1 MPFLLIPVVQMIKID
16 TGTDELLCEINQR
29 VATVTLNKPDKRNA
43 LGDILTPALRETLLR
58 LDSDDR
64 VGCVLITGAGN
75 AFCSGGDVSGMS
87 GGSGKV
93 SSKEERIQE
102 LTEKQVTLTM
112 RIHKLSKVTIAALP
126 GPAAGAG
133 LSIALACDL
142 RVASE
147 NAFLMTAFVNIG
159 LSGDYGGSWFLPRLI
174 GLSKAKELYYTSE
187 RVKAQE
193 AFDIGLVNKV
203 FAQETFREDA
213 FSYACKIA
221 NGPTNTL
228 EKMKIN
234 LNRSDELSL
243 EQSLHLEARHLLEC
257 SSGNEAKEAIAAF
270 IEKRKPIFH

>member
-1 MPFLLIPVVQMIKID
+1 MIKID
-16 TGTDELLCEINQR
+16 TGTNELLCEIDQR
-29 VATVTLNKPDKRNA
+29 VATITLNKPDKRNA

-64 VGCVLITGAGN
+64 VGCVLITGAGE

-87 GGSGKV
+87 GGSGAVRTKA
-93 SSKEERIQE
+93 ERIQD
-102 LTEKQVTLTM
+102 LSEKQITLTM
-112 RIHKLSKVTIAALP
+112 RIYELSKVTIAALP

-133 LSIALACDL
+133 LSIALACYL

-147 NAFLMTAFVNIG
+147 NAFLMTAFSNIG

-174 GLSKAKELYYTSE
+174 GLSKAKEMYYTSE
-187 RVKAQE
+187 RVGAKE
-193 AFDIGLVNKV
+193 AFDFGLVNKV
-203 FAQETFREDA
+203 FSKETFRDDA
-213 FSYACKIA
+213 FAYACKIA

-228 EKMKIN
+228 SMMKEN

-243 EQSLHLEARHLLEC
+243 EQSLRLEARHLIEC
-257 SSGNEAKEAIAAF
+257 GSGDEAKEAISAF